1 MFNFGQLVHAVQ
13 KNCHISDAQYAG
25 NYTMCTYLLK
35 MREYYRWEHD
45 IPLSSPIP
53 KDDIGS
59 WLVEREQHWEDLENN
74 NFTPLM
80 VDDDQLDPFDS
91 QSINDSLLKH
101 GYVYSSGYGVFN
113 KPLFFLG
120 ELYKHEDHGDVKLY
134 VSACEYARDLSAP
147 PAMLQGDTIYIRF
160 ESLRRSIWE
169 RIEEWRWRQDPEH
182 ALYHSVKAYGLDL
195 LDGDINRLQFETL
208 LDAISDTEIDTIVQH
223 ELGEAQAGKKLGGRW
238 QEMLLGLAGSK
249 AEFIARA
256 ARDHLA
262 DSLVTLPYLLEENS
276 PAQIHYYFSNFSS
289 IRRGIWP
296 QLYDAYLTWRNS
308 GSSELLTKETIQ
320 GSMHWHKACEKL
332 LDTYQP
338 GVETTAKKIE
348 QSYASMLA

>member
-1 MFNFGQLVHAVQ
+1 MFNFGQLVNSVQ
-13 KNCHISDAQYAG
+13 QNCHISDAQYAG

-45 IPLSSPIP
+45 IPLSTPLP
-53 KDDIGS
+53 KDDIGA
-59 WLVEREQHWEDLENN
+59 WLVEREQRWEHLENTDFKHLPVEEN
-74 NFTPLM
+74 K
-80 VDDDQLDPFDS
+80 LDPFDS
-91 QSINDSLLKH
+91 HSVNQSLVKQ

-120 ELYKHEDHGDVKLY
+120 QLYKHEDHGEIKMY

-169 RIEEWRWRQDPEH
+169 RIEEWRWRPDPEH
-182 ALYHSVKAYGLDL
+182 ALYHAVKAYGVDLKDNEIDQQQLEDL
-195 LDGDINRLQFETL
+195 LDK
-208 LDAISDTEIDTIVQH
+208 ISDKEIDTIVQH
-223 ELGEAQAGKKLGGRW
+223 ELGEVQAGKHLGRQW
-238 QEMLLGLAGSK
+238 EEMLLSLAGSK

-262 DSLVTLPYLLEENS
+262 DSLNTLPWLLEKQDPS
-276 PAQIHYYFSNFSS
+276 LLHYYFSNFSS

-296 QLYDAYLTWRNS
+296 QLYAAYLDWRNT
-308 GSSELLTKETIQ
+308 GSTKNLVNESIRGVT
-320 GSMHWHKACEKL
+320 HWQEACEKIME
-332 LDTYQP
+332 TFQS
-338 GVETTAKKIE
+338 GVSKAAKEIE
-348 QSYASMLA
+348 QAYADQLA